1 MAMMQASTGR
11 SFVCSVMRAARQAP
25 CRTPSPTP
33 APTVSMAMEKPPV
46 ARMSAST
53 LRTTRKRSPVS
64 FGSLRVATTV
74 PTTSPSCTRSPGLL
88 ACGRG
93 AADRQLL
100 VELRMRARDDVHGY
114 QLADLVGGGSAGFD
128 RGLDRRDVAAHHR
141 GHEAAAGFLVAHQ
154 PDIGGLDHRVARLDQ
169 GDEAARLDQPE
180 SLRTVHNVPTPLAFA
195 PRKSSPTGS
204 DAGLLQ
210 ACAELITGGC
220 GGVNA
225 ADGRLAA
232 HTAKIA
238 PRSAACRDERLRTP
252 WMQHRPTSPGRSRS
266 DLPTD

>member
-180 SLRTVHNVPTPLAFA
+180 SLRTVHNAPTPPAFA
-195 PRKSSPTGS
+195 RAKSSPTGTEPGLWQPS
-204 DAGLLQ
+204 LELFKGGAGG
-210 ACAELITGGC
+210 AKAAAGGW
-220 GGVNA
+220 GPSPPK
-225 ADGRLAA
+225 L
-232 HTAKIA
+232 A
-238 PRSAACRDERLRTP
+238 PRS
-252 WMQHRPTSPGRSRS
+252 
-266 DLPTD
+266 